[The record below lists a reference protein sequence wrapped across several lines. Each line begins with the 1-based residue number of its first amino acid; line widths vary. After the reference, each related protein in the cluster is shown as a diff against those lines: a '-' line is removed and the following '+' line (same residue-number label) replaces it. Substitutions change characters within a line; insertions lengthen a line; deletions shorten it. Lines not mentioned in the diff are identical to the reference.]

1 MKRPALLLVAACIAL
16 LACSLSGSS
25 PDAGS
30 PTEPSTGGG
39 VPIAKSTP
47 SSGEPASPATV
58 LPEAPTSAPSPIP
71 TQAGSTPSP
80 AGQDVPLEVIDLNP
94 IDQGSGNGVAVFG
107 LVRNTGPRDL
117 SYAQLTVQFLD
128 QSGAVVNSRIGIM
141 ACRVLPAGEIA
152 PFRVS
157 FPEGVEANAERI
169 ELDLF
174 WREALPGFEWKR
186 GGMELLNTSSRAIP
200 DIMIYASG
208 EVRNSS
214 SERIEQV
221 NVIIL
226 AFDAQ
231 GHFLGFGD
239 FADES
244 GFDPGASVAFERPIN
259 LLEFTDS
266 VARYEFIVET
276 KTGQ

>member
-1 MKRPALLLVAACIAL
+1 MSRPALLLGVVCTTL

-47 SSGEPASPATV
+47 SPGESAPPATV
-58 LPEAPTSAPSPIP
+58 PPEPPTSAPSPIP
-71 TQAGSTPSP
+71 TQAGPTAAPT
-80 AGQDVPLEVIDLNP
+80 GQDIPLEVVDLNP
-94 IDQGSGNGVAVFG
+94 IDQGEGNGVAVFG
-107 LVRNTGPRDL
+107 LVRNIGQRDL

-141 ACRVLPAGEIA
+141 ACTVLPAGELA

-157 FPEGVEANAERI
+157 FPEGVEADAERI
-169 ELDLF
+169 EVDVF
-174 WREALPGFEWKR
+174 WREASPDFYWKR
-186 GGMELLNTSSRAIP
+186 GGMEVVNTSWRTLP
-200 DIMIYASG
+200 DIGTYVSG
-208 EVRNSS
+208 EVRNNSA
-214 SERIEQV
+214 ERIEQV

-259 LLEFTDS
+259 LLEYAES

-276 KTGQ
+276 KSGQ

>member
-1 MKRPALLLVAACIAL
+1 LIRNI
-16 LACSLSGSS
+16 
-25 PDAGS
+25 
-30 PTEPSTGGG
+30 
-39 VPIAKSTP
+39 
-47 SSGEPASPATV
+47 
-58 LPEAPTSAPSPIP
+58 
-71 TQAGSTPSP
+71 
-80 AGQDVPLEVIDLNP
+80 GQRDLN
-94 IDQGSGNGVAVFG
+94 
-107 LVRNTGPRDL
+107 
-117 SYAQLTVQFLD
+117 YAQLTVQFLD
-128 QSGAVVNSRIGIM
+128 QSGAVVDSRIGIM

-169 ELDLF
+169 EVDVF

-186 GGMELLNTSSRAIP
+186 GGMEVLNTSSRAIP
-200 DIMIYASG
+200 DIVIYASG

-259 LLEFTDS
+259 LLEFTGS